1 MSTIDTLAWRF
12 VNRWLERYSQRH
24 RGVSHCFM
32 RHSTASGAQ
41 SLLLSDYDLCF
52 FVNTRDFDELRNHT
66 IRIRRDLKK
75 ARVLDSIVLPASGAA
90 YRLCASHYAHRSLYP
105 MKNWR
110 CVYGESLAL
119 PEADYRPPP
128 LDHSP
133 EGFLCGYLVPVIR
146 GKTRRHPFEGAFMR
160 RKLERERSQ
169 YGGHPRRRP
178 LTSFYEVV
186 TDQIRTWDRF
196 YGEINFSTPDTR
208 VPVRPIR
215 DSVCEAFVN
224 RWASMGATSEAWTA
238 VNSVWVYPAIHNHRA
253 PHVAVNFQSSVSAA
267 DCDRSLCIV
276 LRTFHGLEFQLRVGT
291 ERSMLGR
298 LGGLSRVSLLEPW
311 LARAFGHCLYGEPDV
326 RDRIPEPSMREVRE
340 KLQEY
345 FLYLSYRVFPGSL
358 CPYALYRLCFTA
370 DHLLKR
376 RELVLDSEHL
386 ADIYGRDFLPES
398 GFEASDGKQRLL
410 EAWKELHNLDLFGP

>member
-1 MSTIDTLAWRF
+1 MTIIDTLTWRLIT
-12 VNRWLERYSQRH
+12 RWLERYSRRH
-24 RGVSHCFM
+24 PGVRHCFI

-41 SLLLSDYDLCF
+41 NVLLSDYDLSF
-52 FVNTRDFDELRNHT
+52 FVNARDFDEVRSHAIC
-66 IRIRRDLKK
+66 IRHDLKK
-75 ARVLDSIVLPASGAA
+75 ARILDSIVLPASEAA

-110 CVYGESLAL
+110 CVYGESLPI
-119 PEADYRPPP
+119 PETIYRPPP

-133 EGFLCGYLVPVIR
+133 EGFLYGYLIPVIQ
-146 GKTRRHPFEGAFMR
+146 GKTNRHPFERAFMR

-169 YGGHPRRRP
+169 YGGRPGRRP
-178 LTSFYEVV
+178 PARFYEVV

-196 YGEINFSTPDTR
+196 YGEINFSAPDKR
-208 VPVRPIR
+208 VSVRPIR
-215 DSVCEAFVN
+215 GSVCEAFAD
-224 RWASMGATSEAWTA
+224 RWASLGAAGKGWTA
-238 VNSVWVYPAIHNHRA
+238 VKSIWVYPAVHNDRA

-267 DCDRSLCIV
+267 DCEKSLCIV
-276 LRTFHGLEFQLRVGT
+276 RRTFRDLEFQLHVGT

-298 LGGLSRVSLLEPW
+298 LGGLNRVSLLEPW
-311 LARAFGHCLYGEPDV
+311 LARTFGHCLYGEPDL
-326 RDRIPEPSMREVRE
+326 RDQIREPSTQEIAE

-376 RELVLDSEHL
+376 RELVLESEDL
-386 ADIYGRDFLPES
+386 ADIYGQDFLPES
-398 GFEASDGKQRLL
+398 GFEGSHGKQRLL
-410 EAWKELHNLDLFGP
+410 DAWKGLHGLDLFG